1 MSIFSAF
8 FRTLAKQTFDYSS
21 RTTRRWYYVFSAI
34 ILILYIVLLRSI
46 LMASIKFSDGMGGF
60 SILDYV
66 KIFLFIWCFLSW
78 CAITVR
84 RLHDANESGKLA
96 WGVVN
101 PLLIFKYMFALVRAG
116 TKGDNRFGNDPRE
129 SSWMQ

>member
-21 RTTRRWYYVFSAI
+21 RTTRRWFYVFSAI
-34 ILILYIVLLRSI
+34 NLILFIVLIRSI
-46 LMASIKFSDGMGGF
+46 IMASIKFSDGMGGF

-101 PLLIFKYMFALVRAG
+101 PLL
-116 TKGDNRFGNDPRE
+116 
-129 SSWMQ
+129 